1 MIVDEALL
9 RAKAEDGYIVCYKAD
24 CSHCEECLR
33 YLVGQHGQTLSRV
46 VTAVN
51 QMNTDVQAGHCPMYK
66 NAGKLR
72 MARGM
77 TKLLTSDMP
86 GRVEKDIR
94 HQLFMYFG
102 RTNYYEYRKGAR
114 LISPEQQQ
122 EIANIFKACGWNE
135 PPQFD
140 GFVEDYDW

>member
-9 RAKAEDGYIVCYKAD
+9 RKKADEGYTVCYKAD
-24 CSHCEECLR
+24 CSHREECLR

-46 VTAVN
+46 VSAVN
-51 QMNTDVQAGHCPMYK
+51 QQNTDVQAGNCPMYK
-66 NAGKLR
+66 YAGKLR

-102 RTNYYEYRKGAR
+102 RTNYYEYRKGSR

-122 EIANIFKACGWNE
+122 EVADIFQACGGNE

-140 GFVEDYDW
+140 AYVEDYAW

>member
-9 RAKAEDGYIVCYKAD
+9 SEKAAEGYVVWYKAD
-24 CSHCEECLR
+24 CSHCEECLH

-46 VTAVN
+46 VKAVN
-51 QMNTDVQAGHCPMYK
+51 QQNTDIQAGHCPMYK
-66 NAGKLR
+66 YAGKQR

-77 TKLLTSDMP
+77 THLLTSDMP

-102 RTNYYEYRKGAR
+102 RTNYYEYRKGER

-122 EIANIFKACGWNE
+122 EIANIFQACGWNE

-140 GFVEDYDW
+140 AFVEDYAW